1 MKRKESLNYT
11 AKEEIFM
18 NLLQLKYFQEVAKY
32 QNITRTA
39 EILHVSQPSLSTA
52 IRHLEEE
59 LGIELFDRKG
69 KSIVLNEN
77 GQNFLRDINSMFELL
92 NRNQQ
97 NRNRLASGKTQK
109 IYIGGEKSELKLSA
123 FIARFLD
130 RYPDVLISFKNAVS
144 MTSLNPE
151 ILDFFIL
158 AEEPGS
164 HPGPR
169 LILDHEKHCILMS
182 SHHPLAECSSV
193 TLDMLKDET
202 FVFVTPNAN
211 ILPPGYRIC
220 EKAGFSPKVACVT
233 NERAVLLAI
242 LRESPFVSVVPE
254 CDAITFTR
262 IGEYRAFT
270 LSSTHQRDIVLTI
283 PSSKTLSEIS
293 KVFLSELLDTEEIQE
308 LNPNFSMEQ
317 FLLSRG

>member
-11 AKEEIFM
+11 AKEGIFI

-59 LGIELFDRKG
+59 LGIELFDQKG

-109 IYIGGEKSELKLSA
+109 IYIGGEK
-123 FIARFLD
+123 
-130 RYPDVLISFKNAVS
+130 S

>member
-11 AKEEIFM
+11 AKEGIFI

-109 IYIGGEKSELKLSA
+109 IYIGGEK
-123 FIARFLD
+123 
-130 RYPDVLISFKNAVS
+130 S

-242 LRESPFVSVVPE
+242 LRESPYVSLVPD

>member
-11 AKEEIFM
+11 AKEGIFI

-109 IYIGGEKSELKLSA
+109 IYIGGEK
-123 FIARFLD
+123 
-130 RYPDVLISFKNAVS
+130 S

>member
-11 AKEEIFM
+11 AKEGIFI

-109 IYIGGEKSELKLSA
+109 IYIGGEKS
-123 FIARFLD
+123 
-130 RYPDVLISFKNAVS
+130 

-242 LRESPFVSVVPE
+242 WRESPFVSVVPE

>member
-11 AKEEIFM
+11 AKEGIFI

-109 IYIGGEKSELKLSA
+109 IYIGGEK
-123 FIARFLD
+123 
-130 RYPDVLISFKNAVS
+130 S

-270 LSSTHQRDIVLTI
+270 LSSTHC
-283 PSSKTLSEIS
+283 
-293 KVFLSELLDTEEIQE
+293 LLYTSDAADD
-308 LNPNFSMEQ
+308 
-317 FLLSRG
+317 

>member
-11 AKEEIFM
+11 AKEGIFI

-69 KSIVLNEN
+69 KSNCIEEKR
-77 GQNFLRDINSMFELL
+77 QNFLRDINSMFELL

-109 IYIGGEKSELKLSA
+109 IYIGGEK
-123 FIARFLD
+123 
-130 RYPDVLISFKNAVS
+130 S

-182 SHHPLAECSSV
+182 SHHPAGECSSV
-193 TLDMLKDET
+193 TLEMLKDET

>member
-11 AKEEIFM
+11 AKEGIFI

-77 GQNFLRDINSMFELL
+77 RQNFLRDINSMFELL

-109 IYIGGEKSELKLSA
+109 IYIGGEK
-123 FIARFLD
+123 
-130 RYPDVLISFKNAVS
+130 S

>member
-11 AKEEIFM
+11 AKEGIFI

-109 IYIGGEKSELKLSA
+109 IYIGGEK
-123 FIARFLD
+123 
-130 RYPDVLISFKNAVS
+130 S

-293 KVFLSELLDTEEIQE
+293 KVFLSELLDTEGNSGTQ
-308 LNPNFSMEQ
+308 PNFSMEQ

>member
-11 AKEEIFM
+11 AKEGIFI

-59 LGIELFDRKG
+59 FGIELFDRKG

-109 IYIGGEKSELKLSA
+109 IYIGGEK
-123 FIARFLD
+123 
-130 RYPDVLISFKNAVS
+130 S

>member
-1 MKRKESLNYT
+1 
-11 AKEEIFM
+11 M

-59 LGIELFDRKG
+59 LGIELFDQKG

-220 EKAGFSPKVACVT
+220 EKAGFLQKLP
-233 NERAVLLAI
+233 VLLTSVPSFWQFCAKA
-242 LRESPFVSVVPE
+242 LSYLLFQSVMPSHLPESENTVPLH
-254 CDAITFTR
+254 CPPRT
-262 IGEYRAFT
+262 
-270 LSSTHQRDIVLTI
+270 
-283 PSSKTLSEIS
+283 SEILCLRFHPV
-293 KVFLSELLDTEEIQE
+293 KHFLRFLKYSC
-308 LNPNFSMEQ
+308 LNFLTQRKFRNSIRISQWNNFCFPEDK
-317 FLLSRG
+317 LA